1 MELPEIRQALNS
13 LPPETVAQLLREVL
27 DRMPSATATPEQ
39 WSSAGNRVIDHY
51 REALQRLA
59 K

>member
-1 MELPEIRQALNS
+1 MELRDLREALNS

-27 DRMPSATATPEQ
+27 DRSPAQAPAGEQ
-39 WSSAGNRVIDHY
+39 WSNAAQRVIERY
-51 REALQRLA
+51 QEALGRLA